1 MFRGGLCTQRQPVQG
16 RAGAERDQRGNGAEG
31 DGEAAGWRVRGEE
44 TGLVREERQQEV
56 SVQMKL
62 AHFSEIIASIAKNH
76 PEAEVVVSYPARHA
90 GKPTTRRGTI
100 TGYRTSVSDHPAV
113 TPTLWIEIEH
123 SRSGNVKD
131 E

>member
-1 MFRGGLCTQRQPVQG
+1 
-16 RAGAERDQRGNGAEG
+16 
-31 DGEAAGWRVRGEE
+31 
-44 TGLVREERQQEV
+44 
-56 SVQMKL
+56 MKL

-76 PEAEVVVSYPARHA
+76 PDAEVVVSYPARHA
-90 GKPTTRRGTI
+90 GHPTTRRGTI